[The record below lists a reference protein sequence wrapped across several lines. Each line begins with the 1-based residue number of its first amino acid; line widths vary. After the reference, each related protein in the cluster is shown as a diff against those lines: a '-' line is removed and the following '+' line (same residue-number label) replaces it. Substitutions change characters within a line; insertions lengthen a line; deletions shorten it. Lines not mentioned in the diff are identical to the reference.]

1 MDDCT
6 VNEATPADQAGT
18 KVVTV
23 NGSMTIQHGG
33 EIKSALMQALK
44 TAKTVLLNL
53 EQVTEIDII
62 GLQLICSTHRA
73 SIIKRKRFSVIKA
86 GNEAIEA
93 AAQAMGFCRRTG
105 CIEDTEHTCVWAE
118 GGK

>member
-6 VNEATPADQAGT
+6 VKQSTPAGQPET
-18 KVVTV
+18 RLVTIA
-23 NGSMTIQHGG
+23 GSMTIAHGG
-33 EIKSALMQALK
+33 EIRETLVQALGV
-44 TAKTVLLNL
+44 AKTLQLNL

-73 SIIKRKRFSVIKA
+73 SIVKGKRLSVVKDN
-86 GNEAIEA
+86 NETIEA
-93 AAQAMGFCRRTG
+93 AVQAVGFCRRTG
-105 CIEDTEHTCVWAE
+105 CIEDTEHTCVWAG